1 MSCSTKVR
9 YQHFSDPW
17 VERNDNFPTSA
28 TGLFGALFW
37 SNFIQL
43 LRVVITPSVT
53 EGVIT
58 TRSNRMKCGLWSTVL
73 GKFNSLHI

>member
-28 TGLFGALFW
+28 TGLFGAL
-37 SNFIQL
+37 SLNFIQL

-53 EGVIT
+53 KGVIT

-73 GKFNSLHI
+73 GKFNPLPI